1 MTHSALSSVLLVAL
15 FCAGPA
21 EADVLDYVR
30 PGGYAQYDLTRIES
44 GPDSLSDSSQWRR
57 IRFGLKGDLSAQLS
71 YSVERDFADDRW
83 KDVRLRLKSTT
94 GVWTAGQFKQPFGLW
109 NLDSDSRA
117 LLPESN
123 ATSLT
128 APDRRLGLMWQRLDT
143 RHTLALSAFGK
154 NTHSV
159 GPDWGV
165 AARATAT
172 RQTADGRWH
181 LGLAL
186 GHEEGWDDLS
196 FSLRPEV
203 SSASGRFARTPSLAA
218 DTLNR
223 WGIEAAWQMARWMV
237 QGEWMGLDLDG
248 AGAGD
253 GESLQTGY
261 MMANWTVFGPAR
273 VYKDGI
279 FTAGAP
285 NGGIGPLDLAVRFG
299 SADLPAPVTGD
310 IGQDTWTF
318 GATLAIGKYSRVQ
331 SAYIVAE
338 DDAGRDAD
346 IWQLRLQVQY

>member
-1 MTHSALSSVLLVAL
+1 VTHSALSSVLLVAL

-128 APDRRLGLMWQRLDT
+128 APDRRLGLMWQRLEA
-143 RHTLALSAFGK
+143 RHTLALSAYGK
-154 NTHSV
+154 NIHSV

-172 RQTADGRWH
+172 RQTADGR
-181 LGLAL
+181 
-186 GHEEGWDDLS
+186 

-223 WGIEAAWQMARWMV
+223 WGVEAAWQMARWMV

-248 AGAGD
+248 PGTGD
-253 GESLQTGY
+253 GERLQTGY

-285 NGGIGPLDLAVRFG
+285 NDGIGPLDLVVRFG

-318 GATLAIGKYSRVQ
+318 GATLAIGKHSRVQ